1 MAASVRMRNTLT
13 LFSSNDDVLCHRVRL
28 VLAAKGVTFDFVPV
42 DPQNPPEDLIDLNP
56 YHSVPTLVERELV
69 LYAAS
74 VVSEYLDERYPH
86 PPLMPVDPLSRARI
100 RLAMLRI
107 EHDWVPQVQAIQLGN
122 KTQAEAGRKRLKE
135 LLTAS
140 LPLFKA
146 SKFFLN
152 PEMSLADCAMAP
164 IIWRLQS
171 LDVPLPKDGKAI
183 EDYGNR
189 IFRHPGF
196 VRSLTDQEKAA
207 RSAGLIRACVTRLH
221 ADRRA
226 GDPPRRGAGRVHFT
240 HDRRLLP
247 HDQPPPV
254 PAAGAGGM
262 DQRQPADPAHPGRRR
277 RSRRAGPPSAVK
289 DGRVVLNIA
298 ERAVVRL
305 MIDNE
310 MVSFSARFSGTSYP
324 VQVPISAVL
333 AVYARETGQG
343 MALPDDIRATRPLRP
358 AMSCCTRKA
367 RRRTIRRQPARRRR
381 GARTCAWSSNQVT
394 VGADRWSAR
403 LQPLHILGIV
413 HIRADLADPRRAG
426 PVNEISWSPRSTM
439 RPTWRSM
446 PS

>member
-1 MAASVRMRNTLT
+1 MAASVRMRNTT

-164 IIWRLQS
+164 IIWRLRS

-196 VRSLTDQEKAA
+196 VRSLTEQEKNCAIC
-207 RSAGLIRACVTRLH
+207 RSDPSPRYPSAGRPACRRSTGG
-221 ADRRA
+221 RRA
-226 GDPPRRGAGRVHFT
+226 YTSRMTEDFFHMTSHRPYLLRALVEWINDNQLTPHIRSTPASPACRS
-240 HDRRLLP
+240 RL
-247 HDQPPPV
+247 
-254 PAAGAGGM
+254 
-262 DQRQPADPAHPGRRR
+262 R
-277 RSRRAGPPSAVK
+277 RSRI
-289 DGRVVLNIA
+289 RVVLNIA

-310 MVSFSARFSGTSYP
+310 MVSFSARFPEPATRCRCR
-324 VQVPISAVL
+324 SAPCWRSTP
-333 AVYARETGQG
+333 ARPGRAWHCRMTF
-343 MALPDDIRATRPLRP
+343 RATKPHRP

-367 RRRTIRRQPARRRR
+367 RRRTTRRRPVR
-381 GARTCAWSSNQVT
+381 HRRAARTCAWSSNHSD
-394 VGADRWSAR
+394 AARWAAFSCPFGGGCRPMA
-403 LQPLHILGIV
+403 GTSSN
-413 HIRADLADPRRAG
+413 PRHPRHPRHPAG
-426 PVNEISWSPRSTM
+426 SG
-439 RPTWRSM
+439 
-446 PS
+446 